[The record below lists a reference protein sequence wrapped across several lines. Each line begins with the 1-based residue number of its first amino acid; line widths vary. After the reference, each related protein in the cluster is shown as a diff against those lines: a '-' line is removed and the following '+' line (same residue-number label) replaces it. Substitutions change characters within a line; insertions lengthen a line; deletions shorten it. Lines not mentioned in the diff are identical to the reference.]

1 MLKGVLEYHLK
12 SVLRVIIFFFQILL
26 NLILNASMNM
36 YRVTSSYQ
44 INTKFLFSNLS
55 LQQARKQKRAK
66 KTKATTQTNILY
78 KKKPNNKL

>member
-1 MLKGVLEYHLK
+1 
-12 SVLRVIIFFFQILL
+12 
-26 NLILNASMNM
+26 MNM